1 MHKKKCQAM
10 SKSVTLR
17 AKAMDPHQ
25 SLEEVF
31 RAKLKENR
39 SVSTCQRVPVLG
51 FSRSLALKNGEMELV
66 DSYNRT
72 QGFCYAQLGIY
83 NVLGN
88 YFA

>member
-17 AKAMDPHQ
+17 AKAMDPHR

-39 SVSTCQRVPVLG
+39 SVSSMLQRDDYLG
-51 FSRSLALKNGEMELV
+51 SQHIIGLENGRWEL
-66 DSYNRT
+66 
-72 QGFCYAQLGIY
+72 LG
-83 NVLGN
+83 
-88 YFA
+88 